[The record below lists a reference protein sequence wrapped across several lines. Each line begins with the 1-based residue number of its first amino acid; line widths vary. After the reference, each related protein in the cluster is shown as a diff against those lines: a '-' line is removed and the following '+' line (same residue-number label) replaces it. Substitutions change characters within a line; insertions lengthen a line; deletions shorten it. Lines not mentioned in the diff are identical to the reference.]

1 MDNESY
7 YTKGEEIANAVTH
20 GIGALLAIAALI
32 LLIVFSSL
40 YGDSWYIV
48 SYTIFGVSLVIL
60 YSASTLYHSLPGRK
74 IKDIFQIFDHSSI
87 YILIAGTYTP
97 FTLTVLR
104 GPKGWI
110 IFGLIWGLAAI
121 GIVMKAFWVKK
132 YVGLSTAVYIFM
144 GWLIVFDLKPILI
157 AMPHTGIVLLVLGGI
172 LYTLGA
178 VLFMFDNIPY
188 NHAVWHLFVL
198 AGSTCHFFSMLYLLP
213 R

>member
-74 IKDIFQIFDHSSI
+74 TKDIFQIFDHSSI

-97 FTLTVLR
+97 FTLTILR

-132 YVGLSTAVYIFM
+132 YIGFSTAVYIFM

-198 AGSTCHFFSMLYLLP
+198 AGSTCHFFSILYLLP